1 MGMNETGGT
10 DADTGKGEG
19 ARTRGSGS
27 ESVYKALR
35 HEILTM
41 ERPPGS
47 PLDETRLSEHF
58 GMSRT
63 PIREALL
70 RLTSEGLV
78 TSLPNRN
85 TIVAVIDFS
94 SLPTYFEA
102 LCLMYRVTTRG
113 AAKRSGDAWMA
124 EIIRQQQA
132 FSRAVEAQDA
142 FAMIEANREFHV
154 AIAERAGNPYYTTFF
169 ARLLDEGRRI
179 LRLYYQTFDDR
190 LPRRYVE
197 EHEKIIEAIRSGD
210 VEEADRLSVAHA
222 DQIVRQIQD
231 YVARN
236 ITAAAE
242 LPDI

>member
-10 DADTGKGEG
+10 DTDNGKGEG
-19 ARTRGSGS
+19 ARIRGSGS

-113 AAKRSGDAWMA
+113 AAMRSGDAWMA

-197 EHEKIIEAIRSGD
+197 EHEKIIEAIRAGD

-236 ITAAAE
+236 IAAAAE

>member
-1 MGMNETGGT
+1 MGMNETGGM
-10 DADTGKGEG
+10 DADNGKGEG

-41 ERPPGS
+41 ERAPGS

-70 RLTSEGLV
+70 RLTSDGLV

-231 YVARN
+231 YVGRD

>member
-1 MGMNETGGT
+1 MNETGGT

-41 ERPPGS
+41 ERAPGS

-70 RLTSEGLV
+70 RLTSDGLV

-231 YVARN
+231 YVGRD

>member
-1 MGMNETGGT
+1 MNETGGT
-10 DADTGKGEG
+10 DADNGKGEG

-70 RLTSEGLV
+70 RLTSDGLV

-113 AAKRSGDAWMA
+113 AAKRQGDAWMA

>member
-1 MGMNETGGT
+1 MGVNETGGR
-10 DADTGKGEG
+10 DADNGKGEG

-41 ERPPGS
+41 ERAPGS

-70 RLTSEGLV
+70 RLTSDGLV

-113 AAKRSGDAWMA
+113 AAKRQGDAWMA
-124 EIIRQQQA
+124 EIIRQQEA

-179 LRLYYQTFDDR
+179 LRLYCQTFDDR

-210 VEEADRLSVAHA
+210 IEEADRLSVAHA
-222 DQIVRQIQD
+222 DQIVRQIGRASCRER
-231 YVARN
+231 V
-236 ITAAAE
+236 
-242 LPDI
+242 

>member
-10 DADTGKGEG
+10 DADNGKGEG

-70 RLTSEGLV
+70 RLTSDGLV

-113 AAKRSGDAWMA
+113 AAKRQGDAWMA

>member
-1 MGMNETGGT
+1 MGVNETGGT
-10 DADTGKGEG
+10 DADNGKGEG

-41 ERPPGS
+41 ERAPGS

-236 ITAAAE
+236 IAAAAE
-242 LPDI
+242 LPEI